1 MSYPIRLQTSVCLSV
16 SLSSLSLCLSLFLS
30 LSLSLSDNGCQGNTK
45 YITYVDFF
53 RPKADTI
60 NKSSGIFWSVILPE
74 MRLLKRFCAI
84 LLQ

>member
-16 SLSSLSLCLSLFLS
+16 SLSSLSLS

>member
-16 SLSSLSLCLSLFLS
+16 SLSSLSLS

-45 YITYVDFF
+45 YIIYVDFF

>member
-16 SLSSLSLCLSLFLS
+16 SLSSLSLCLSLF